1 MITIVSGL
9 PRSGTSMMMSML
21 EAGGLK
27 LLVDNERKADDDNP
41 KGYFEWERV
50 KKLPEGDI
58 SWVEKAEGKVVK
70 AVSYFLNHFP
80 PNFEYQV
87 IFMERSYDEIL
98 KSQKVMMERRG
109 EEAKRRE
116 DKTMA
121 EYFKSHI
128 KKTKEWLSLQPN
140 FYVIY
145 VSYKQVLENPTE
157 YAQKINEF
165 LEAELK
171 EDKMVKVVDGKLYR
185 QRSKN

>member
-27 LLVDNERKADDDNP
+27 LLIDKERKADDDNP

-58 SWVEKAEGKVVK
+58 EWVQKAEGKVVK

-80 PNFEYQV
+80 PTYEYQV
-87 IFMERSYDEIL
+87 IFMERNYDEIL

-109 EEAKRRE
+109 EESKRRE
-116 DKTMA
+116 DKVMA
-121 EYFKSHI
+121 DYFKNHI
-128 KKTKEWLSLQPN
+128 KKIKDWITLQPN
-140 FYVIY
+140 FYVLY
-145 VSYKQVLENPTE
+145 VSYNEVLKNPAE
-157 YAQKINEF
+157 YARKINEF
-165 LEAELK
+165 LEVDLNEN
-171 EDKMVKVVDGKLYR
+171 KMTKVVDDKLYR
-185 QRSKN
+185 QRSKK